1 MNTATRTTINVRLH
15 DHAIDMM
22 WWVMRFVNVECHFD
36 RVCVYV
42 CYFRESAGDVTCVVG
57 SHWMSHATACIYCTA
72 ESCYKYTVAPNY
84 SCSNFIVSSTRLV
97 SESNRRGKCR
107 KRWVRSAQI
116 ESVRRWL
123 GSELQEHGLKLLRRR
138 RPQDKAGAP
147 QRGVRSQGRNEG
159 GLYL

>member
-36 RVCVYV
+36 RVSVCVYV

-57 SHWMSHATACIYCTA
+57 SHCMSHATACIYCTA

-84 SCSNFIVSSTRLV
+84 SAVLVPPRSSASCGRTVMCLISSATLGYTRLH
-97 SESNRRGKCR
+97 
-107 KRWVRSAQI
+107 SANAVHL
-116 ESVRRWL
+116 SF
-123 GSELQEHGLKLLRRR
+123 ELTTNQ
-138 RPQDKAGAP
+138 
-147 QRGVRSQGRNEG
+147 V
-159 GLYL
+159 